1 MGTQT
6 LDNVRIKKD
15 LRFDEQ
21 SNTVNPFNSWPYMA
35 LDGIAEF
42 SGYQYYARDFC
53 NPEDY
58 SGPVAAGSEQGWVV
72 TDTGTGAIAIA
83 ESAQFGRLEVDTSG
97 TDNDMTQMQMIG
109 EPWRYVPGK
118 RMGFMAKVRFSDAND
133 SEKFLGLS
141 IIDNSLIAGEPSD
154 GLYFH
159 SAETEAEL
167 NFSAAKGSTRTKLSL
182 ITGTF
187 EDDVYRVV
195 GFLVN
200 TNGSVSVYDGL
211 AINSLALVG
220 TIQSGLSSL
229 PDDQDLSL
237 SIAIQT
243 GNTGVES
250 IDLDW
255 ITIFQERAITI

>member
-6 LDNVRIKKD
+6 FDNARIKKD

-21 SNTVNPFNSWPYMA
+21 TNTVNPLNSWPYMA
-35 LDGIAEF
+35 LDNISEVT
-42 SGYQYYARDFC
+42 GYQYYSKDFC
-53 NPEDY
+53 APEDY
-58 SGPVAAGSEQGWVV
+58 SGPATAGTEQGWVI
-72 TDTGTGAIAIA
+72 TDNGTAAIAIA

-97 TDNDMTQMQMIG
+97 TENDMTQMQMVG
-109 EPWRYVPGK
+109 EPWRYVAGK
-118 RMGFMAKVRFSDAND
+118 RMGFMAKIRFSDAND
-133 SEKFLGLS
+133 SEKFIGLS
-141 IIDNSLIAGEPSD
+141 IIDTSLIASEPSD

-159 SAETEAEL
+159 GAETETQL
-167 NFSAAKGSTRTKLSL
+167 NFSAAKGSVRTKLSL

-187 EDDVYRVV
+187 TDGAYRVV
-195 GFLVN
+195 GFVVN
-200 TNGSVSVYDGL
+200 RNGSVSVYDGL
-211 AINSLALVG
+211 TIAGLALVG

-229 PDDQDLSL
+229 PNDQDLSL

-255 ITIFQERAITI
+255 ITIFQERATTI